1 MLSAEIVIN
10 IRMCAKGHLW
20 IAVFT
25 DVIICVLGFTLI
37 KMIAGAETG
46 LEIAAYAA
54 GGGLGSATAIKL
66 TRGWDS

>member
-1 MLSAEIVIN
+1 M
-10 IRMCAKGHLW
+10 
-20 IAVFT
+20 FT

-37 KMIAGAETG
+37 KMTAGAETG